1 MTDRLMRSLGQV
13 AREQDDHD
21 AGEDRWLALCTGEL
35 SAEEEDDLRAEAR
48 TSESAR
54 RALEAFEPLGPE
66 FQSRIVSR
74 LRDQIRTEAGA
85 PEHTSARDTYSEK
98 KPDIQP
104 DETEPAV
111 PTAAVWWRWP
121 TAATMVAAAAV
132 LLILIWPS
140 ADLSPLPIY
149 HSALTGGLASSRTT
163 EPATAPRWVVG
174 SPFEL
179 VLRPETEVKDQLA
192 VRAFRGHGPNLEPWE
207 ISPEISEQGSVR
219 IAGTLGNE
227 VQLSAGQN
235 ILSIIIGRPGK
246 LAQAEALRDIPPD
259 DLKPRRDRDWVLVR
273 FAVVLEEDP

>member
-13 AREQDDHD
+13 AREKDDHD
-21 AGEDRWLALCTGEL
+21 TDDDRWLALCNGEL
-35 SAEEEDDLRAEAR
+35 SADEEEDLRAEAR

-54 RALEAFEPLGPE
+54 RALEAFEPLGPD

-74 LRDQIRTEAGA
+74 LQDQIQTEVRASE
-85 PEHTSARDTYSEK
+85 PTDARDTRS
-98 KPDIQP
+98 QT

-111 PTAAVWWRWP
+111 STAATWWRWP

-149 HSALTGGLASSRTT
+149 HPALTGGLASSRAT
-163 EPATAPRWVVG
+163 EPTATPRWVVG

-192 VRAFRGHGPNLEPWE
+192 VRAFRGHGSSLEPWN
-207 ISPEISEQGSVR
+207 ISPEISETGSVR

-227 VQLSAGQN
+227 VQLSAGHN
-235 ILSIIIGRPGK
+235 ILSIMIGRPGK
-246 LAQAEALRDIPPD
+246 LAKAEALRDIPPD
-259 DLKPRRDRDWVLVR
+259 DLTPRRDRDWVLVR
-273 FAVVLEEDP
+273 FAVFLEEDP